1 MRYLATSLLT
11 GLLASGVALAGVPDL
26 TGGWSGAGTSILPDG
41 TIVESTIT
49 LCIDH
54 QSEGLFAG
62 VALSYNY
69 YPDGTVGEQLVF
81 GTGYIDRNKTVTA
94 AFSPPPGMVPFPL
107 LALFDG
113 KWTGNGIAGTVR
125 DPSDGGTSAIWFSP
139 DPDVE
144 CPFDLP

>member
-54 QSEGLFAG
+54 QSERLF
-62 VALSYNY
+62 S
-69 YPDGTVGEQLVF
+69 E
-81 GTGYIDRNKTVTA
+81 
-94 AFSPPPGMVPFPL
+94 
-107 LALFDG
+107 
-113 KWTGNGIAGTVR
+113 
-125 DPSDGGTSAIWFSP
+125 
-139 DPDVE
+139 
-144 CPFDLP
+144 